1 VDGWLTISQVALLAG
16 CGRSS
21 VHRALV
27 RHELPHAWTDL
38 GRLVAEADAIAWAAD
53 REAEEDDGHGD

>member
-1 VDGWLTISQVALLAG
+1 MDDGWLTISQVALLVG

-27 RHELPHAWTDL
+27 CHELTHAWTDL
-38 GRLVAEADAIAWAAD
+38 GRLVAEADAIAWAEH
-53 REAEEDDGHGD
+53 RHAEDDDGHD